1 MPAKDLYHE
10 AVKNALI
17 KDGWTITA
25 DPYPIEYEDAE
36 LYPDLAIEKYI
47 SEEQRQR
54 KIIIGIKSF
63 LGPSMMKDFEMALG
77 QYIFYRDLIQ
87 LGQDEYQEIYLAIK
101 DEIYETFFQRKSM
114 EAILNERYW
123 LRSLLLHSTNVF
135 LENIGL
141 VSLMGDAFNCS
152 NLLFE
157 CLI

>member
-36 LYPDLAIEKYI
+36 LYPDLAIEKFI

-54 KIIIGIKSF
+54 KIIIEIKSF

-101 DEIYETFFQRKSM
+101 DEIYKTFFQR
-114 EAILNERYW
+114 
-123 LRSLLLHSTNVF
+123 RSIQAVIKRHQ
-135 LENIGL
+135 
-141 VSLMGDAFNCS
+141 
-152 NLLFE
+152 
-157 CLI
+157 